1 MEPGRLVENENF
13 NRRGYFGEVIMEE
26 FLTLKDHVYNYIAE
40 QIRDGSLVPG
50 KKINENSISD
60 KLNIS
65 RTPVREA
72 LIQLA
77 SEGLIENVPRKG
89 FIIKHLNVD
98 EAKEIYLII
107 GVMDGLAV
115 SLACPLITEQA
126 VKDMEFYITSMD
138 LAIETANFTMYHK
151 LQEEFHNVY
160 LTLCPNKSLV
170 NILAQLK
177 KKFLRRSYV
186 AEPQS
191 NMKDILLETNK
202 EHRDI
207 IGLIKETNMVGLE
220 KYMREIHWNVKKA
233 YMETL

>member
-1 MEPGRLVENENF
+1 
-13 NRRGYFGEVIMEE
+13 MEE

-40 QIRDGSLVPG
+40 QINGGSLVAG
-50 KKINENSISD
+50 KKINENSISE

-77 SEGLIENVPRKG
+77 SEGLLENVPRKG

-115 SLACPLITEQA
+115 ALACPLITEQA
-126 VKDMEFYITSMD
+126 LKDMEFYIASMD
-138 LAIETANFTMYHK
+138 LAIEAENYSMYHK

-170 NILAQLK
+170 NLLFQLK
-177 KKFLRRSYV
+177 KKFLKRVYT
-186 AEPQS
+186 AGPQC
-191 NMKDILLETNK
+191 NLKEILFVTNG
-202 EHRDI
+202 EHRQI
-207 IGLIKETNMVGLE
+207 IRLIQEKDTEGLE
-220 KYMREIHWNVKKA
+220 KYLREVHWNDQKA